1 LIGAHDLSESQRS
14 TGIAGSDVGVG
25 AFDGSP
31 ERRPESFGVIVWK
44 RSEQI
49 VKRRHYR
56 SRCWIC
62 SAPSEI
68 PAANYAGARVQT
80 KTSLPVDNVGAVRQK
95 NDFCYGA
102 VMRDRRGLTER
113 LLASRLRF
121 ARSRRFEQAQ
131 TQANHVLLSRKHL
144 LELHALQ

>member
-1 LIGAHDLSESQRS
+1 NGGGDGMLRRRHLLRARELEQMIVSRAFIGIAKDVIGAHDLSGSQRS

-62 SAPSEI
+62 SAPSEFPQRI
-68 PAANYAGARVQT
+68 TQEHAY
-80 KTSLPVDNVGAVRQK
+80 KLNVTGS
-95 NDFCYGA
+95 G
-102 VMRDRRGLTER
+102 
-113 LLASRLRF
+113 
-121 ARSRRFEQAQ
+121 
-131 TQANHVLLSRKHL
+131 
-144 LELHALQ
+144 